1 MSDLPTAA
9 DIAQRTSTA
18 EVEPNCT
25 ANMCCEAICAQRE
38 ELYRFEDVEDLASAV
53 DRGDASGKE
62 LERLLVLV
70 RNALSR
76 ELTAA
81 RVPVAI
87 EVLDEL
93 LFAHFKNPQLANP
106 LPTAVE
112 TLWRFVSDSHALLVF
127 PLHSLGIRGPDPLG
141 DAQVLARA
149 DWGLAVSAQ
158 TNDLDETL
166 VILEECCQRLGLSGG
181 FPGEPLRQ
189 RRNSR
194 GSAWLERNPLLLIR
208 IREPV
213 GSAYPNQEVLLSRLQ
228 VTTAFLAML
237 STISGQMNA
246 RGLASLY
253 SSTINNEETLDIHHY
268 VVLAPE
274 SSEAPAAFVPITGWR
289 PEMVEMSDL
298 EVRLDQDGWRGD
310 NELADRLHRE
320 CEAFFTGYL
329 RHGLEPPADDDGAH
343 AYRKVYEALAYFKR
357 SFTRRPWQRAISL
370 AIAFELL
377 LADEG
382 HKNTS
387 KRVGNT
393 IAALPDLSEGE
404 RRAYKEAF
412 INLYAARGE
421 IVHAGQERTRYDVN
435 TARRA
440 FVAAFLAEA
449 ARLTDT

>member
-1 MSDLPTAA
+1 MSHLPTAA
-9 DIAQRTSTA
+9 EMTEWVSTA

-25 ANMCCEAICAQRE
+25 VRMCGEVIRAQRE
-38 ELYRFEDVEDLASAV
+38 ELSRFEDVEDFVAAV
-53 DRGDASGKE
+53 AQGDPSIRG
-62 LERLLVLV
+62 LEGRFVLI
-70 RNALSR
+70 RNTLSR

-81 RVPVAI
+81 GIPVAL

-93 LFAHFKNPQLANP
+93 LFSHFRDPHLADP
-106 LPTAVE
+106 LPAAVE
-112 TLWRFVSDSHALLVF
+112 TLWRFVSDSYALLVF
-127 PLHSLGIRGPDPLG
+127 PLHSLGIRGSDPLG
-141 DAQVLARA
+141 SAHVLARA

-166 VILEECCQRLGLSGG
+166 VILEDCCQRLGVSGC

-194 GSAWLERNPLLLIR
+194 GSIWLERNPLLLIR

-228 VTTAFLAML
+228 VTTAFLGML
-237 STISGQMNA
+237 STVNGQMNA

-274 SSEAPAAFVPITGWR
+274 SREAPASFVPITGWR
-289 PEMVEMSDL
+289 PELVEMSDL
-298 EVRLDQDGWRGD
+298 DVRLDEGGWIGD
-310 NELADRLHRE
+310 DEQSDRLYRR
-320 CEAFFTGYL
+320 CEDFFTEYL
-329 RHGLEPPADDDGAH
+329 RHGLDPPAGDPKAR

-387 KRVGNT
+387 KRVGN
-393 IAALPDLSEGE
+393 ALSGLPDPSKSE
-404 RRAYKEAF
+404 RRAYKEAAT
-412 INLYAARGE
+412 NLYAARNE

-435 TARRA
+435 MARRA
-440 FVAAFLAEA
+440 FVEAFLAES
-449 ARLTDT
+449 ARLTDA